1 MKVVAVLVLCVAVAW
16 AVDTDESSLGE
27 VNLMED
33 MELLQVVRGGKNLAK
48 AAKSQASTAA
58 ASAKAAADKAAAK
71 RKKMNGAAS
80 AAAAKKNAKKDQ
92 VTKAAAKKA
101 AIKDQKKHLKNK
113 IAGQKKI
120 VKVLKR
126 KKSALQGRPRVPQHQ
141 VRRGEVVFQGCP
153 APRA

>member
-80 AAAAKKNAKKDQ
+80 AAAAKKTAK
-92 VTKAAAKKA
+92 
-101 AIKDQKKHLKNK
+101 KDQKKHLKNK

-120 VKVLKR
+120 VKVLK
-126 KKSALQGRPRVPQHQ
+126 
-141 VRRGEVVFQGCP
+141 
-153 APRA
+153 